1 MRRLLLP
8 LVLAA
13 TAAGCASME
22 PGGGTFRNPDGSEP
36 VIYPRPKPSVFTTVG
51 NAVLSVPEN
60 AIWWPYKVVS
70 SALRGGFDGVSDGVS
85 QAPMPVVG
93 VVASPL
99 TGAAGIVNGVFHGV
113 TRGPAWVGTTSELG
127 SAFGKPW
134 SEPIPLL
141 AK

>member
-1 MRRLLLP
+1 M
-8 LVLAA
+8 
-13 TAAGCASME
+13 
-22 PGGGTFRNPDGSEP
+22 
-36 VIYPRPKPSVFTTVG
+36 G
-51 NAVLSVPEN
+51 NAILSVPEN
-60 AIWWPYKVVS
+60 AIWWPYKLVS
-70 SALRGGFDGVSDGVS
+70 SALRGGYDGVADGVE

-113 TRGPAWVGTTSELG
+113 TRGPAWVGNTSELG
-127 SAFGKPW
+127 SAIGRSW